1 MVNGQFHDPFTLSP
15 VNNPDIHSTG
25 GWAGP
30 RAGLDVL
37 EEKKNLL
44 PLRGF
49 KLRITQLV
57 A

>member
-1 MVNGQFHDPFTLSP
+1 MVNGEFHDPFTLSS

-25 GWAGP
+25 GWADP
-30 RAGLDVL
+30 RAGLDLL

-49 KLRITQLV
+49 KPRIMQLI